1 MKHLSVLLFSM
12 LFFSG
17 AIAQDYRFELGL
29 QAGPNLTAMRFKNEQ
44 IQNST
49 KADYSGS
56 CGLFLQYNITDM
68 FALRIDPT
76 YEGWKYKYKDAMAT
90 DNAGNVVGTV
100 KAHSTFDYVTIPVLA
115 QINFGGGDRHNN
127 NDGHITGFFH
137 AGPSFNLLLNQ
148 KYVVKFQDQTE
159 KQNNTEQYK
168 TLNVGIA
175 AGIGVAIPLQD
186 NIALS
191 FELRNNLGLTNIN
204 KNTNEA
210 WGIKTNSTSLLV
222 GLCYKF
228 GSN

>member
-1 MKHLSVLLFSM
+1 MKHLSAFLLSIFVL
-12 LFFSG
+12 SG
-17 AIAQDYRFELGL
+17 SFAQDYRFELGL
-29 QAGPNLTAMRFKNEQ
+29 QAGPNLTAMRFKNDQ

-68 FALRIDPT
+68 FALRIDPG
-76 YEGWKYKYKDAMAT
+76 YEGWRYKFKDAMAT
-90 DNAGNVVGTV
+90 DNSGNVIGTV
-100 KAHSTFDYVTIPVLA
+100 KAHATFDYITIPVLA
-115 QINFGGGDRHNN
+115 KINFGGGDRHNN
-127 NDGHITGFFH
+127 NDGHITGFVH
-137 AGPSFNLLLNQ
+137 AGPSFNLLLKE

-159 KQNNTEQYK
+159 KQTNTENYK
-168 TLNVGIA
+168 TLNMGVV
-175 AGIGVAIPLQD
+175 AGIGLAIPLQD

-191 FELRNNLGLTNIN
+191 FELRNNFGLTNIN
-204 KNTNEA
+204 KNTNEN